1 MGITEQKIQASGIP
15 FNSSFVKTQN
25 RAQLAEKFGIDRN
38 KFTVLLMT
46 GSFGAGPLEEIAE
59 SLMPEAQVLVVC
71 ARNKMLFNRLQKRN
85 LDNVKVFEFVNNAQE
100 LMAVSDVI
108 ITKPGGSSI
117 AELLNM
123 ELLPIFIAAIPGQEY
138 QNARV
143 LANYAVGSV
152 ANNIREIKDL
162 ILNLKNNPQR
172 REELKQK
179 IREIQKPFACQ
190 ELASVI
196 R

>member
-1 MGITEQKIQASGIP
+1 M
-15 FNSSFVKTQN
+15 
-25 RAQLAEKFGIDRN
+25 
-38 KFTVLLMT
+38 
-46 GSFGAGPLEEIAE
+46 
-59 SLMPEAQVLVVC
+59 
-71 ARNKMLFNRLQKRN
+71 
-85 LDNVKVFEFVNNAQE
+85 
-100 LMAVSDVI
+100 
-108 ITKPGGSSI
+108 
-117 AELLNM
+117 
-123 ELLPIFIAAIPGQEY
+123 
-138 QNARV
+138 
-143 LANYAVGSV
+143 GSV